1 VSFYNQTGAVP
12 IHPTPVVGVLGVH
25 EDVRRRLTIGFAQA
39 GEAILLLGQ
48 TAGEFGGSAWAQVT
62 HGHLGGRPP
71 AVDLAAE
78 RALATV
84 LTAAASGGLLSAA
97 HDLSDGGLAIA
108 LAECCL
114 AGGKGCRVTLPGDP
128 FTLLF
133 SESAARA
140 VVAVRPG
147 SEAAFT
153 ALLEGHGVPSAVLGV
168 TGGASLDISTS
179 PEAGA
184 SFTIPLDELAGVH
197 RATLPAL
204 FG

>member
-1 VSFYNQTGAVP
+1 M
-12 IHPTPVVGVLGVH
+12 TP
-25 EDVRRRLTIGFAQA
+25 R
-39 GEAILLLGQ
+39 
-48 TAGEFGGSAWAQVT
+48 
-62 HGHLGGRPP
+62 
-71 AVDLAAE
+71 
-78 RALATV
+78 
-84 LTAAASGGLLSAA
+84 
-97 HDLSDGGLAIA
+97 
-108 LAECCL
+108 
-114 AGGKGCRVTLPGDP
+114 TLPGDP

-153 ALLEGHGVPSAVLGV
+153 ALLESHGVPSAVLGV

-184 SFTIPLDELAGVH
+184 SFAIPLDELAGVH